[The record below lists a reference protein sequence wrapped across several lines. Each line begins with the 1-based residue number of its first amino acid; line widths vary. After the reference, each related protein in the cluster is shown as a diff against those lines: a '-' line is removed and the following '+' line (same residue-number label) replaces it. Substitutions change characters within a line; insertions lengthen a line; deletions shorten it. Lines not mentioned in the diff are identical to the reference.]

1 MDQNQQIEQPVAT
14 PQQKKPHFRKG
25 VFGALKQRSSDKQ
38 EPDEPRRKS
47 RTSKSV
53 GAIVLNQKLQ
63 VLLVFQQQNQY
74 WEFPKGKM
82 EAGEDEVATLKREIH
97 EETGIRKFRLVHNF
111 RKLMYYTFRF
121 EGKMIRRSVVYYLI
135 QTTDTIQLSD
145 EHSQYMWLS
154 FDAAKQRLKH
164 KNQVKLLD
172 EVLKLI
178 YG

>member
-1 MDQNQQIEQPVAT
+1 MDQNQQIQSPAAT
-14 PQQKKPHFRKG
+14 PLKKKPYFRKD
-25 VFGALKQRSSDKQ
+25 VFGALKKRSSDKQ
-38 EPDEPRRKS
+38 EPDEPRRTS

-63 VLLVFQQQNQY
+63 VLLIFQQQNQY

-82 EAGEDEVATLKREIH
+82 EAGEDEVATLKREIN

-135 QTTDTIQLSD
+135 QTTDKIQLSD

-172 EVLKLI
+172 EVLQLI

>member
-1 MDQNQQIEQPVAT
+1 MT
-14 PQQKKPHFRKG
+14 FFCMHTKSHPQQKVHKRFQKH
-25 VFGALKQRSSDKQ
+25 VFGAVRDAKNDTPQ
-38 EPDEPRRKS
+38 PDEPRRTS

-63 VLLVFQQQNQY
+63 VLLIFQQQNKY

-82 EAGEDEVATLKREIH
+82 EAGEDEVATLKREIN

-121 EGKMIRRSVVYYLI
+121 EGSTIRRSVVYYLI
-135 QTTDTIQLSD
+135 QTGDPIQLSD

-154 FDAAKQRLKH
+154 FDAAKKKLKH
-164 KNQVKLLD
+164 KNQIKLLD
-172 EVLKLI
+172 QVTELI